1 MAAIHVSDNTTSSS
15 DHDVIKTKLRRSV
28 DVSEERVRIM
38 VVLPGP
44 QNILHFSFFSQNQRT
59 DPALHRGLIT
69 TTLDDDFTQP
79 SKQNLW
85 RLNKAWA
92 NGKGR
97 WWETCSSSSSSLE
110 SMYYVWMNHRS
121 KKPSNNAALRG
132 LLVFWPLWNECMA
145 FLERTETARGQSS
158 FSLFFSD
165 FITTI
170 RGTWCVRGCVGFVC
184 SFSFS
189 SSFLFDVKK
198 MLKSFFFSFLVGFRF
213 LKLGLSSHWD

>member
-1 MAAIHVSDNTTSSS
+1 
-15 DHDVIKTKLRRSV
+15 
-28 DVSEERVRIM
+28 M

-44 QNILHFSFFSQNQRT
+44 QNILHFSFFSQNQRP

-69 TTLDDDFTQP
+69 TTLDDDDFTQP
-79 SKQNLW
+79 SKQNLS

-97 WWETCSSSSSSLE
+97 GWETCSSSSLE

-121 KKPSNNAALRG
+121 KKPSNNAALGG

-145 FLERTETARGQSS
+145 FWNERKRPEDRVHSVC
-158 FSLFFSD
+158 FFSD

-170 RGTWCVRGCVGFVC
+170 RGTWCVVRGCVCFVC

-189 SSFLFDVKK
+189 SPFLFNVKK
-198 MLKSFFFSFLVGFRF
+198 LLKSFFFSSSFLVGFRF

>member
-1 MAAIHVSDNTTSSS
+1 MMILLNPANKISGDLTKRGQMA
-15 DHDVIKTKLRRSV
+15 KGGGERR
-28 DVSEERVRIM
+28 
-38 VVLPGP
+38 VVVV
-44 QNILHFSFFSQNQRT
+44 
-59 DPALHRGLIT
+59 
-69 TTLDDDFTQP
+69 
-79 SKQNLW
+79 
-85 RLNKAWA
+85 
-92 NGKGR
+92 
-97 WWETCSSSSSSLE
+97 CSSLE

-170 RGTWCVRGCVGFVC
+170 RGTWCVRGCVCFVC

-189 SSFLFDVKK
+189 SSFSFDVKK